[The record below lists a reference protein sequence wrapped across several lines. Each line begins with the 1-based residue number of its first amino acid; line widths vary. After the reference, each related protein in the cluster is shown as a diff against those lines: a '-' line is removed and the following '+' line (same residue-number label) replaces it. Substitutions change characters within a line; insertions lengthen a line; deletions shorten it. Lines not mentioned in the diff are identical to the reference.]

1 MKKQVRIF
9 SPLLLALILI
19 GLVGCKHE
27 PTGSKGNGVITFIT
41 TKNVGETIKID
52 VTAKGGFTIE
62 GVKEQPQSKEHSY
75 TLTAQE
81 ITIYGDVKTFSCDQS
96 QLTSLI
102 VSGCPT
108 LTDLDCSDNQ
118 LTALDLSKNIALA
131 NLECSD
137 NQLAALDLSKNVALT
152 NIDCSGNQLTALD
165 LSRNVA
171 IMDLDCNENKL
182 TKLNLS
188 KNVVLQ
194 ELECSRNQL
203 TELQL
208 PKSSMLSD
216 IECYGNQI
224 KGNEMTRLVNS
235 LPDRAG
241 RKTGEFIV
249 VQEPQPEGNRCLK
262 SDVAIAKAKN
272 WQPMMINPATDPSQ
286 KGNYEGI

>member
-9 SPLLLALILI
+9 SPLLLTLLLI

-52 VTAKGGFTIE
+52 VAAQGGFTIE

-81 ITIYGDVKTFSCDQS
+81 ITIYGDVKTFSCEQS
-96 QLTSLI
+96 QLTALI

-118 LTALDLSKNIALA
+118 LTALDLSKNIAL
-131 NLECSD
+131 
-137 NQLAALDLSKNVALT
+137 T

-165 LSRNVA
+165 LSKNVA

-203 TELQL
+203 TKLQL
-208 PKSSMLSD
+208 PKSNMLSD